1 MIKCKN
7 CFPQK
12 GCWAQERAKIYGVE
26 EYGEVKGEQNM
37 MNEILQ
43 RGPITCAIAVTNELV
58 NYTGGIFE
66 DKTGRVELDHDI
78 SVTGW
83 GEENGTKYWIVRNS
97 WGSYWGEGGN
107 VRLIRGID
115 NLGIESTC
123 SWATP
128 LDTWTNDVRNETK
141 PKAE

>member
-43 RGPITCAIAVTNELV
+43 RGPITCAIAVTNELSTILEV
-58 NYTGGIFE
+58 SS
-66 DKTGRVELDHDI
+66 KTKPVGSNSITI
-78 SVTGW
+78 SVLLVGVKKTEPNIGSLETL
-83 GEENGTKYWIVRNS
+83 GEAIGAKEET
-97 WGSYWGEGGN
+97 
-107 VRLIRGID
+107 
-115 NLGIESTC
+115 
-123 SWATP
+123 
-128 LDTWTNDVRNETK
+128 LD
-141 PKAE
+141 